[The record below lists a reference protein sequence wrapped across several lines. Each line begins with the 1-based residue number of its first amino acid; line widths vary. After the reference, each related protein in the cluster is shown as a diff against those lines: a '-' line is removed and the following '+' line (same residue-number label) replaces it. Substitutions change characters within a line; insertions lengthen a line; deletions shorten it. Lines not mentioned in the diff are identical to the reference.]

1 MQVLTRRLLTR
12 VWFACALL
20 LPGVVSAE
28 IFFERQNT
36 FDETG
41 RRHALLMVLGHIHP
55 GEEVVFA
62 RALRTIGSE
71 KLRLIEDSVILN
83 SWGGNRWAAFDMGR
97 LVRKKRLATLV
108 PSGAQCDSACVWVLV
123 GGVCR
128 AAIGHV
134 SLHRVQFDMPLNP
147 KRIDIVLRNADSDLK
162 RYLTEMDVPLEMWQ
176 VAHHTATWS
185 ITPLSDIRKRVWG
198 LFTTLHGEQERRFTE
213 YIKRTGANKKEIVEK
228 LKLRERQIRKSLGED
243 DDYREVPCSEQLLL
257 VEPQLAE
264 ADVEES
270 AEVQPPPADA
280 K

>member
-1 MQVLTRRLLTR
+1 MQTLNRRLLAG
-12 VWFACALL
+12 VLFAGAML
-20 LPGVVSAE
+20 LPGFAGAE
-28 IFFERQNT
+28 VFFERQNT
-36 FDETG
+36 YDETG
-41 RRHALLMVLGHIHP
+41 RRYALLMVLGQIRP
-55 GEEVVFA
+55 GEEVTLS
-62 RALRTIGSE
+62 RALKTISRE
-71 KLRLIEDSVILN
+71 KLRLVEDSVILD

-97 LVRKKRLATLV
+97 LIRKNRLATLV
-108 PSGAQCDSACVWVLV
+108 ESGAQCDSACVWVLV

-128 AAIGHV
+128 AAIGQV
-134 SLHRVQFDMPLNP
+134 GLHRVQFDIALNP
-147 KRIDIVLRNADSDLK
+147 KRIDIVLKDADRDLK

-185 ITPLSDIRKRVWG
+185 VTPLSDIRKRVWG

-213 YIKRTGANKKEIVEK
+213 YIKRTGTNKKDIVER

-264 ADVEES
+264 PDAEQT
-270 AEVQPPPADA
+270 AEVQPPPADM